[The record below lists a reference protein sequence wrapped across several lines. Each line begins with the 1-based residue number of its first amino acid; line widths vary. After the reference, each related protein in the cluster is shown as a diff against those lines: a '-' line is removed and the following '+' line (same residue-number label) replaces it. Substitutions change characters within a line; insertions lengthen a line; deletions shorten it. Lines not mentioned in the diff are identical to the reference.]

1 MLTVLSV
8 PIDTRSHGSWEVPQ
22 MVTEFTGLE
31 SDISIGLTLAVT
43 EVSFTKVLL
52 Y

>member
-1 MLTVLSV
+1 MLTVLSA
-8 PIDTRSHGSWEVPQ
+8 PTDTRSRGSWEVTQ

-43 EVSFTKVLL
+43 EVSVTNVLL